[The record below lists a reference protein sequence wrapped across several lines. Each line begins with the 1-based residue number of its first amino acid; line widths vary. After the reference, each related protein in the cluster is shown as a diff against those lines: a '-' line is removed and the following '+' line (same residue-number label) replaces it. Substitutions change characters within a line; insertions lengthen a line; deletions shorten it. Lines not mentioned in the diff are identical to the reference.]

1 MALMRHFSNMYKF
14 SEIIL
19 KEAICI
25 EKTGVILAGGKNSRM
40 GRNKAFLELHEK
52 PFIEIAIEVF
62 KNFDEVI
69 IISNNEE
76 LYSKYNI
83 KVYNDI
89 IKNIGPIGGIY
100 TALEYAK
107 YDIVIVACDM
117 PYLNNEI
124 VERIANE
131 MDDKSV
137 ISVTNGKLQPLCSG
151 YKKSIINKVSLCIEG
166 NDLKLRSLI
175 DKIDKSYIYFDDED
189 LFLNVN
195 TVNEYEKLTGV

>member
-14 SEIIL
+14 SKNIL
-19 KEAICI
+19 KEEICI
-25 EKTGVILAGGKNSRM
+25 KKTGVILAGGKNSRM
-40 GRNKAFLELHEK
+40 GRNKAFLELNEK

-69 IISNNEE
+69 VISNNEE
-76 LYSKYNI
+76 LYSKYNV

-89 IKNIGPIGGIY
+89 VKNIGPIGGIY

-107 YDIVIVACDM
+107 YDIVTVACDM
-117 PYLNNEI
+117 PYLNSEI

-137 ISVTNGKLQPLCSG
+137 IAVTNGKLQPLCSG
-151 YKKSIINKVSLCIEG
+151 YKKGIINKVSLCIEG

-189 LFLNVN
+189 LFFNVN
-195 TVNEYEKLTGV
+195 TVNEYKKLTGV

>member
-1 MALMRHFSNMYKF
+1 
-14 SEIIL
+14 
-19 KEAICI
+19 
-25 EKTGVILAGGKNSRM
+25 M

-89 IKNIGPIGGIY
+89 IKNVGPIGGIY

-117 PYLNNEI
+117 PYLNSEI

-131 MDDKSV
+131 MDDKSM

-195 TVNEYEKLTGV
+195 TVNEYKKLTGF

>member
-14 SEIIL
+14 IKSIL

-83 KVYNDI
+83 KVYSDI

-195 TVNEYEKLTGV
+195 TVNEYKKLTGV

>member
-1 MALMRHFSNMYKF
+1 MYKF
-14 SEIIL
+14 IKSIL

-83 KVYNDI
+83 KVYSDI

-195 TVNEYEKLTGV
+195 TVNEYKKLTGV

>member
-1 MALMRHFSNMYKF
+1 MRHFSNMYKF
-14 SEIIL
+14 IKSIL

-83 KVYNDI
+83 KVYSDI

-195 TVNEYEKLTGV
+195 TVNEYKKLTGV

>member
-1 MALMRHFSNMYKF
+1 MNKS
-14 SEIIL
+14 IL

-25 EKTGVILAGGKNSRM
+25 EKTGVILAGGKSSRM
-40 GRNKAFLELHEK
+40 GKDKAFLELHEK

-69 IISNNEE
+69 IVSNNEE

-89 IKNIGPIGGIY
+89 IKNVGPIGGIY
-100 TALEYAK
+100 TALEHAK

-117 PYLNNEI
+117 PYLNNEV
-124 VERIANE
+124 VEKIADE

-151 YKKSIINKVSLCIEG
+151 YKKSIINKVSLCIG
-166 NDLKLRSLI
+166 KNDLKLRTLI
-175 DKIDKSYIYFDDED
+175 EKIDKSYIYFDNED

-195 TVNEYEKLTGV
+195 TIDEYKKLTEV

>member
-1 MALMRHFSNMYKF
+1 MALVRHFSNIYELNK
-14 SEIIL
+14 IIL
-19 KEAICI
+19 EEAICI
-25 EKTGVILAGGKNSRM
+25 ERTGVILAGGKNSRM
-40 GRNKAFLELHEK
+40 GRDKAFLELHEK
-52 PFIEIAIEVF
+52 LFIEIAIEVF
-62 KNFDEVI
+62 KNFSEVI

-76 LYSKYNI
+76 LYSKYDI
-83 KVYNDI
+83 RVYNDI
-89 IKNIGPIGGIY
+89 VKNVGPIGGIY

-107 YDIVIVACDM
+107 YDIVTVACDM
-117 PYLNNEI
+117 PYLNNKV

-151 YKKSIINKVSLCIEG
+151 YKKSIINKVSLCIGE

-175 DKIDKSYIYFDDED
+175 DKIDKSYIYFDEED

-195 TVNEYEKLTGV
+195 TIDEYEKLTRV